1 MLENPALVLE
11 IADRHGARDMTQR
24 GTAREELRAMIPRS
38 SQDLPG
44 LEIPEKHWMYRFAK
58 RYWFNDFGTYANPA
72 STGLRKPAGEQAV
85 SPRNDA
91 KDFRNGSDLKVD
103 AVGTI
108 HQIRLPKTVSNS
120 VES

>member
-1 MLENPALVLE
+1 MNSGRQNKP
-11 IADRHGARDMTQR
+11 
-24 GTAREELRAMIPRS
+24 TA
-38 SQDLPG
+38 
-44 LEIPEKHWMYRFAK
+44 
-58 RYWFNDFGTYANPA
+58 N
-72 STGLRKPAGEQAV
+72 
-85 SPRNDA
+85 RNDA